1 MPHLASWIRAKD
13 EPWFR
18 RSFGAHPEVKVWN
31 AAEGSVTMGEMHG
44 LLLTGGPD
52 IAPEFLR
59 QEIPDPSVLDQDI
72 EPARDRW
79 EFAAMREALERE
91 LPIFAICKGLQVFNV
106 ALGGTLRLDIPGHDA
121 PEMRDRDVQP
131 LRFDGTATH
140 RFARVNSSHHQAID
154 RLADGCLVEAWCAS
168 DDIIEQMRLKDYP
181 FALAVQYHP
190 ERGGALYAPLFAD
203 FVSRLRDFESSK
215 VSG

>member
-1 MPHLASWIRAKD
+1 MANLATWMRSKD
-13 EPWFR
+13 EPYFQR
-18 RSFGAHPEVKVWN
+18 VFAAHPQVTIWN
-31 AAEGSVTMGEMHG
+31 AAQSAVPMPQMDG

-59 QEIPDPSVLDQDI
+59 QEIPDPSVLDTDTD
-72 EPARDRW
+72 PVRDRW
-79 EFAAMREALERE
+79 EFQVTKEALAQQ

-121 PEMRDRDVQP
+121 PEMKDHDIQP
-131 LRFDGTATH
+131 LRTDRAASH
-140 RFARVNSSHHQAID
+140 RLEKVNSSHHQAID
-154 RLADGCLVEAWCAS
+154 RLADGCEVEAWCAS

-190 ERGGALYAPLFAD
+190 ERGGEVYAPLFAD
-203 FVSRLRDFESSK
+203 FAARMER
-215 VSG
+215 